1 MQQPAKPSQWTHSL
15 AKSLLVVV
23 PTYSL
28 AAYGALSAESSN
40 LTMGGSTI
48 PPIIGALVVILFTL
62 THGVVPVFFYRFFF
76 QGLESG
82 KGGEAKTNSSL
93 NLATAFVNLHMT
105 VWYGFPILGLAAMT
119 HWYSLIWVA
128 LHLIL
133 AKKHHRRWMYL
144 EHGSTCMALLL
155 FIITFAGGDLFPIG
169 IAVVFLQSLL
179 LTIVEWKGKD
189 YRIEQVET
197 N

>member
-1 MQQPAKPSQWTHSL
+1 MLAEIADSFKMQQLPNQANGRTL

-93 NLATAFVNLHMT
+93 NLATVFVNLLG
-105 VWYGFPILGLAAMT
+105 GFPILGLAAMT
-119 HWYSLIWVA
+119 HWYSLSG
-128 LHLIL
+128 LHCI
-133 AKKHHRRWMYL
+133 
-144 EHGSTCMALLL
+144 
-155 FIITFAGGDLFPIG
+155 
-169 IAVVFLQSLL
+169 
-179 LTIVEWKGKD
+179 
-189 YRIEQVET
+189 
-197 N
+197 